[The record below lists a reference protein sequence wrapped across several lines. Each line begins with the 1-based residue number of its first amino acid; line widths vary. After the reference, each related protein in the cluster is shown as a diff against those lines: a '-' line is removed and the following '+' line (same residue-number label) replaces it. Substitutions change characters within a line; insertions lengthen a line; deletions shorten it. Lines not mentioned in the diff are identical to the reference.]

1 MWGLP
6 REAPG
11 GSVSKASCR
20 QEGASLLWFLCKK
33 LTRHS
38 KQAAG
43 FSLASLNN
51 FHRLWWGGPVP
62 GWLVPSWSDEGWK
75 CWPGVCHQKRW
86 WCVDSGPVI
95 FVRMKGALE
104 GKLIISRNRLAL
116 GRTVSPGSVGPQ
128 MSKQQREKTCFLPK
142 DTSLTL

>member
-11 GSVSKASCR
+11 GSVSKANCR

-51 FHRLWWGGPVP
+51 FHRLWQGGPVP
-62 GWLVPSWSDEGWK
+62 GWLVPSWSDEGWR

-86 WCVDSGPVI
+86 GLCGLWPGHFCSYERCNGGQTYHLQESASPERDCLPRV
-95 FVRMKGALE
+95 
-104 GKLIISRNRLAL
+104 SRAPD
-116 GRTVSPGSVGPQ
+116 V
-128 MSKQQREKTCFLPK
+128 
-142 DTSLTL
+142 